1 MVKLKLSVEELR
13 VESFHTTAPLG
24 SGGGTVRG
32 AEAAG
37 TNQSGCIIAS
47 CGATCPISCAPTCPY
62 AGACED
68 SLDACEGTNAS
79 GCVILS
85 CGDTCALSCGGSCP
99 DGCDV

>member
-1 MVKLKLSVEELR
+1 MAKLKLSLDELR
-13 VESFHTTAPLG
+13 VESFQTAATLDAL
-24 SGGGTVRG
+24 GTVRG

-68 SLDACEGTNAS
+68 SFDGCEGTNAS

-85 CGDTCALSCGGSCP
+85 CGDTCALSCGGSCGG
-99 DGCDV
+99 GCDV

>member
-1 MVKLKLSVEELR
+1 MAKLKLSLDELQ
-13 VESFHTTAPLG
+13 VESFHTAVPLDAL
-24 SGGGTVRG
+24 GTVRG

-47 CGATCPISCAPTCPY
+47 CGTTCPISCAPTCPY

-68 SLDACEGTNAS
+68 SLDACETNAS

-85 CGDTCALSCGGSCP
+85 CGDTCALSCGASCGSV
-99 DGCDV
+99 CDV